1 MGGNKKKPTQS
12 NASKS
17 QDDKNTKKEEIK
29 KSSSSKAPQKQKLSV
44 LIEENQGMKAIG
56 SMKAITIHALA
67 RTLGVKIS
75 VANNFIKSLE
85 NKNIIKSVGGYSGH
99 KIYHKIKL

>member
-29 KSSSSKAPQKQKLSV
+29 ILPFQSSTKTKV
-44 LIEENQGMKAIG
+44 VRIN
-56 SMKAITIHALA
+56 
-67 RTLGVKIS
+67 
-75 VANNFIKSLE
+75 
-85 NKNIIKSVGGYSGH
+85 
-99 KIYHKIKL
+99 

>member
-17 QDDKNTKKEEIK
+17 QDNKNTKKEEIK
-29 KSSSSKAPQKQKLSV
+29 KSNTSKPQQKQKLSV

-56 SMKAITIHALA
+56 SMKAITIHGLA

-75 VANNFIKSLE
+75 VANNFIKNLE
-85 NKNIIKSVGGYSGH
+85 NKNIIKTVGGYSGH
-99 KIYHKIKL
+99 KIYYKIK

>member
-29 KSSSSKAPQKQKLSV
+29 KSSPSKPPQKQKLSV

-75 VANNFIKSLE
+75 VANNFLKSLE
-85 NKNIIKSVGGYSGH
+85 NKNIIKMCRR
-99 KIYHKIKL
+99 I